1 MIPAIAISKAYMTA
15 EEKTGRATVLRIG
28 AALQATLYAGV
39 VTMCVWEFSPSL
51 RLGTFFLV
59 LVGFSVAFYSV

>member
-28 AALQATLYAGV
+28 AALQAILYAGV
-39 VTMCVWEFSPSL
+39 VTMCVM
-51 RLGTFFLV
+51 GV
-59 LVGFSVAFYSV
+59 